1 MLSLFQHVIVSF
13 SFVTEYFFKSKA
25 LKRSELIFVL
35 FFLKGHG
42 VEQNETEAIKL
53 FQMSAEQVQT
63 HF

>member
-1 MLSLFQHVIVSF
+1 MSWFL
-13 SFVTEYFFKSKA
+13 Y
-25 LKRSELIFVL
+25 

-63 HF
+63 PFFDSWFTNPCGVC

>member
-25 LKRSELIFVL
+25 LKRSELIFVFL
-35 FFLKGHG
+35 LKGHG